1 MGWTDALMKV
11 STNFFFFI
19 KWPEAEIVLF
29 LSSIHLEF
37 VYCKN
42 VDLQD
47 SETAFRPQNNL
58 METQTKESSIK

>member
-11 STNFFFFI
+11 STIFFFFFLI

-37 VYCKN
+37 CI
-42 VDLQD
+42 LQ
-47 SETAFRPQNNL
+47 
-58 METQTKESSIK
+58 KC